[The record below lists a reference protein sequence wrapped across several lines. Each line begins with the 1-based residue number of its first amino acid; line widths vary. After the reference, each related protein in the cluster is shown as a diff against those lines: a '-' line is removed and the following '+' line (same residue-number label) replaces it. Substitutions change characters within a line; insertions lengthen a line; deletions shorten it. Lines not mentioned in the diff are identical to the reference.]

1 MEIYL
6 SYSNLIESPTS
17 SSNGFL
23 KNIITVKKFKQIN
36 KNILSIQAKAG
47 NIISLNNNDILT
59 DDKFSLGGRWLRGF
73 DLMVQAQEI
82 HEIHMLA
89 VIT

>member
-1 MEIYL
+1 MIPKNGNYL

-17 SSNGFL
+17 SSNGTL
-23 KNIITVKKFKQIN
+23 KNIITVKNLNN
-36 KNILSIQAKAG
+36 KRVLSIQAKAG

-73 DLMVQAQEI
+73 DSMVQVKKFNKFI
-82 HEIHMLA
+82 CWR
-89 VIT
+89 